1 MVLTRLFH
9 LGSMEPTEK
18 MLHFMKERSCHYC
31 STPLTT
37 VLWLKVKWTPDDA
50 EKWLH
55 ISSDTRHPL
64 FRTQHVLIGA
74 KVVQHPDDW
83 SCIPLV
89 TECPMVMA
97 NALHDALSARQPE
110 VMLPKSCVSNNDES
124 SDYDSDSDWN
134 EPLRYLAVQRA
145 HRTVPMPPTTPTH
158 V

>member
-1 MVLTRLFH
+1 M
-9 LGSMEPTEK
+9 
-18 MLHFMKERSCHYC
+18 
-31 STPLTT
+31 
-37 VLWLKVKWTPDDA
+37 KVKWTPDDA

-64 FRTQHVLIGA
+64 FRTQHVLIA
-74 KVVQHPDDW
+74 VRVVQHPDDW

-97 NALHDALSARQPE
+97 NALHDALSASMPQ
-110 VMLPKSCVSNNDES
+110 VMLQDTEAAPRVSIPVNDDS

-145 HRTVPMPPTTPTH
+145 HRTMPLAPTTPTH
-158 V
+158 F